1 MDIAANGLRGAEVHA
16 GAVHG
21 GDLAGRQ
28 RCGIGGRIGGGVQLE
43 QMAQHVAAALSVEVE
58 VGVIGKIRNGIRTA
72 DSTVVNMQ
80 RIVVRQREGDRHVKS
95 AGVALLAVRK
105 NRREF
110 DAVFA
115 AVVIP
120 ELLVEAAQTAVEL
133 VLALVGREVE
143 ALAVQRESRARDAV
157 AVSADAR
164 AEIAVIFFIFLYR
177 LIAEQH
183 VGQNAVPVGNDNG
196 LDRRAVGQERHAHMI
211 AVFQR
216 NGDRRALRAQGEL
229 LNGQHKKRPFVK
241 SAVRLS
247 KNTDSS

>member
-1 MDIAANGLRGAEVHA
+1 M
-16 GAVHG
+16 
-21 GDLAGRQ
+21 
-28 RCGIGGRIGGGVQLE
+28 
-43 QMAQHVAAALSVEVE
+43 
-58 VGVIGKIRNGIRTA
+58 
-72 DSTVVNMQ
+72 
-80 RIVVRQREGDRHVKS
+80 
-95 AGVALLAVRK
+95 
-105 NRREF
+105 
-110 DAVFA
+110 
-115 AVVIP
+115 
-120 ELLVEAAQTAVEL
+120 EL

-143 ALAVQRESRARDAV
+143 ALAVQRECRARDAV